1 MLSAVSWLLFA
12 FISFTSSSVSVGN
25 VHSRN
30 TVSTRF
36 TTARDHSKRAVGLV
50 QAIVGNYITIPPI
63 LYLPCH

>member
-1 MLSAVSWLLFA
+1 MLSTVSWLLFA

-36 TTARDHSKRAVGLV
+36 ATARDHSKRAVGLV
-50 QAIVGNYITIPPI
+50 QAIVGNYITISPI